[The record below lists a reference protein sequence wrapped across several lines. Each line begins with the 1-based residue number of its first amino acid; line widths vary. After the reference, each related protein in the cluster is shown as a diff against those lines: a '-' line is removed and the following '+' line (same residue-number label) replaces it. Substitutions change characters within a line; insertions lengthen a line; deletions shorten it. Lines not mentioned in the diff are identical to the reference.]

1 MVVQVV
7 SLLAMILMAQVEI
20 MIAGCMRKRN

>member
-7 SLLAMILMAQVEI
+7 SHLVMILMAQVEI
-20 MIAGCMRKRN
+20 MIAACMRKRN